1 VSHDHYKKDVS
12 HLKFIDP
19 YRIADLYGM
28 DGGPIEHAFKKM
40 LCAGMRGHKSRE
52 RDVQDAIDSL
62 LRWQE
67 MQAEDAARNVGEF
80 GQKNMITSTMRGGV
94 MHARYREGE
103 AAFRPILPVNSA
115 VEWPED
121 ETRIDAIGQN
131 GNGGEH
137 YEMVRCCECAAG
149 HCHCEAA

>member
-1 VSHDHYKKDVS
+1 MSHDHYKKDVS

-19 YRIADLYGM
+19 YRIADLYDMG
-28 DGGPIEHAFKKM
+28 GGPIEHAFKKV

-67 MQAEDAARNVGEF
+67 MQRENAGVGSF
-80 GQKNMITSTMRGGV
+80 GQQNT
-94 MHARYREGE
+94 
-103 AAFRPILPVNSA
+103 
-115 VEWPED
+115 VEWPAD
-121 ETRIDAIGQN
+121 DTRIDAIGRN

-137 YEMVRCCECAAG
+137 YAMQRCHECAAE
-149 HCHCEAA
+149 HCNCVSR

>member
-19 YRIADLYGM
+19 YRVADLYGM
-28 DGGPIEHAFKKM
+28 DGGPIEHAFKKV

-67 MQAEDAARNVGEF
+67 MQREDAARNVGEF
-80 GQKNMITSTMRGGV
+80 GQKNMLMV
-94 MHARYREGE
+94 
-103 AAFRPILPVNSA
+103 SA
-115 VEWPED
+115 PVEWPTPEQ
-121 ETRIDAIGQN
+121 EKRQEVINQN
-131 GNGGEH
+131 GNDGEH
-137 YEMVRCCECAAG
+137 YAVEISDHLTVQELSKLSAKCSECMAEHCACVAA
-149 HCHCEAA
+149 